1 MLSLVL
7 FYWDVLQGRI
17 KYICILYIYHTWK
30 ISKRRQPKNDNCR
43 LGVFFLLTVLV
54 LAILRPFLALYVVLA
69 IVLVK
74 EVLEQK
80 VWFGSHEKLA
90 KFIRLANTFRFFL
103 PKIKNGGILAFFV
116 LPGVGSVLPPEA
128 QIFGGFRIS
137 LKTQF

>member
-80 VWFGSHEKLA
+80 VWYGSHE
-90 KFIRLANTFRFFL
+90 RLANTFRFFEVL
-103 PKIKNGGILAFFV
+103 PKIKNGGIWAFFV

>member
-17 KYICILYIYHTWK
+17 KYICIYHTWK

-90 KFIRLANTFRFFL
+90 KFIRLAQPFVFL
-103 PKIKNGGILAFFV
+103 SFAKN
-116 LPGVGSVLPPEA
+116 
-128 QIFGGFRIS
+128 
-137 LKTQF
+137 